1 MSRARQIIS
10 TLVASAFTLFLLGCS
25 GSSTNSNAPQF
36 NTATGQHP
44 TNWLQN
50 HWSEFAKNPSQCIT
64 CHGSTTDP
72 LTAGGIA
79 KVSCFT
85 CHPNGPSHPTGWSVG
100 LQHGRLGAQAAP
112 GAKIGFAYCFKC
124 HGNNIS
130 AGLTATSCLACHTK
144 APHPNKPWWNAD
156 PTKPNHNA
164 TNPANAPECI
174 KCHAN
179 GANSSI
185 KPTTPAPAGTAPGCF
200 NNTLCHS
207 KSI

>member
-1 MSRARQIIS
+1 MSRARQVTN
-10 TLVASAFTLFLLGCS
+10 TLVASGFTLLLLGCS
-25 GSSTNSNAPQF
+25 GSSTNSNAPRF
-36 NTATGQHP
+36 NTATGKHP
-44 TNWLQN
+44 ATWLEN
-50 HWSEFAKNPSQCIT
+50 HSEFAKNPAQCIS

-79 KVSCFT
+79 KISCFK
-85 CHPNGPSHPTGWSVG
+85 CHSNGPGHPAGWGAG
-100 LQHGRLGAQAAP
+100 LQHGRLGAQSAP
-112 GAKIGFAYCFKC
+112 GEKTGFAYCFKC

-144 APHPNKPWWNAD
+144 SPHPSKPWSSPD
-156 PTKPNHNA
+156 PTKSVHSA
-164 TNPANAPECI
+164 TDVANAPECY